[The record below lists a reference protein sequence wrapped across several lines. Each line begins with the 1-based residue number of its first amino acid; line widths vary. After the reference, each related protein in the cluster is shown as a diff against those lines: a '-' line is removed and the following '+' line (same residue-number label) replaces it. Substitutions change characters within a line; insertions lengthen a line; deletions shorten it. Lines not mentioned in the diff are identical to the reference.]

1 MQKKMFLDATQS
13 VFVNAAALRSQM
25 TPAEKAL
32 WTYLRSRPMGY
43 KFRRQHA
50 ISKYIA
56 DFYCHSLKLIIE
68 VDGGIHD
75 LKSVADNDK
84 ARQEFL
90 ASEGIRFLRLTN
102 AEVLS
107 AFDNV
112 KAKIELQLQQGD

>member
-1 MQKKMFLDATQS
+1 MQKKMFLDATKS
-13 VFVNAAALRSQM
+13 VFINAATLRSQM
-25 TPAEKAL
+25 TPAEKVL
-32 WTYLRSRPMGY
+32 WAYLKLKPIGY

-68 VDGGIHD
+68 VDGNIHNVET
-75 LKSVADNDK
+75 VADNDK

-90 ASEGIRFLRLTN
+90 ESEGIRFLRFTN

-107 AFDNV
+107 DFDKV
-112 KAKIELQLQQGD
+112 KTKIELQLQQCD